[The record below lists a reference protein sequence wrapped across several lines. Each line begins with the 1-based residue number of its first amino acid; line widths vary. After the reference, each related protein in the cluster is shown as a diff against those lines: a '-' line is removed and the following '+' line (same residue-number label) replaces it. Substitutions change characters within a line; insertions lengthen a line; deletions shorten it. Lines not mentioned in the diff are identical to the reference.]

1 MAVNE
6 TPRADILSDL
16 DSGRIRAA
24 HPDPDAPGGWRVD
37 AAVQQAILSLFADR
51 ATRTWDIEGAFQFRD
66 RVGLP
71 VKDLL
76 GSAEAQAAL
85 AAGKPWRVVPG
96 GTSVRGGV
104 YLGPGA
110 TIMPPSYVNV
120 GAWVGEGTMVDSHV
134 LVGSCAQIGSR
145 VHLSAAVQIGGVLE
159 PPGRRPVIVEDE
171 VFVGAQAALLEG
183 VLVKRGA
190 VIAAGVILTGTSRL
204 YDLAEG
210 RVIVGTLEE
219 PLVVPAG
226 AVVAPGV
233 RQAAGEFARANGIG
247 LSAAVI
253 VKYRDERT
261 DARVALQE
269 ALR

>member
-1 MAVNE
+1 MS
-6 TPRADILSDL
+6 TPAAPTGIIADL
-16 DSGRIRAA
+16 DAGRIRVAY
-24 HPDPDAPGGWRVD
+24 PDADAPNGWRVD
-37 AAVQQAILSLFADR
+37 SAVQQAILGLFANR
-51 ATRTWDIEGAFQFRD
+51 ETRTWDLDGAMQFRD

-76 GSAEAQAAL
+76 DSPEARAAL

-96 GTSVRGGV
+96 GSSVRAGV
-104 YLGPGA
+104 YLAPGV
-110 TIMPPSYVNV
+110 TIMPPSFINV

-134 LVGSCAQIGSR
+134 LVGSCAQIGAW
-145 VHLSAAVQIGGVLE
+145 VHMSAGVQIGGVLE

-183 VLVKRGA
+183 VLVKKGA
-190 VIAAGVILTGTSRL
+190 VIAAGVVLTGTSRL
-204 YDLAEG
+204 YDLARE
-210 RVIVGTLEE
+210 RVIVGTLDE
-219 PLVVPAG
+219 PLVVPSG
-226 AVVAPGV
+226 AVVVPGV
-233 RQAAGEFARANGIG
+233 RQVAGDFAAANGIA

-261 DARVALQE
+261 DARVALEE

>member
-1 MAVNE
+1 VNDR
-6 TPRADILSDL
+6 TPADILSDL

-37 AAVQQAILSLFADR
+37 AAVQSAILGLFANR
-51 ATRTWDIEGAFQFRD
+51 ETRTWDLGGAFQFRD

-76 GSAEAQAAL
+76 ESVEAREAL

-96 GTSVRGGV
+96 GTTVRGGV
-104 YLGPGA
+104 YLAPGV
-110 TIMPPSYVNV
+110 TIMPPSYINV
-120 GAWVGEGTMVDSHV
+120 GAWIGEGTMVD
-134 LVGSCAQIGSR
+134 SCAQIGSR

-159 PPGRRPVIVEDE
+159 PAGRRPVIVEDE
-171 VFVGAQAALLEG
+171 VFVGAQSALLEG

-204 YDLAEG
+204 YDLARE
-210 RVIVGTLEE
+210 RVIVGTLDE
-219 PLVVPAG
+219 PLVVPSG
-226 AVVAPGV
+226 AVVVPGV
-233 RQAAGEFARANGIG
+233 RGVSGDFATAHG
-247 LSAAVI
+247 LALSTAII

-261 DARVALQE
+261 DARVALEE

>member
-1 MAVNE
+1 VSSVEA
-6 TPRADILSDL
+6 TAGILADL
-16 DSGRIRAA
+16 DSGRVRAA
-24 HPDPDAPGGWRVD
+24 HSDPDAPGGWRVD
-37 AAVQQAILSLFADR
+37 SAVQQAILGLFANR
-51 ATRTWDIEGAFQFRD
+51 ETRTWDLDGAMQFRD

-76 GSAEAQAAL
+76 DSPEAQAAL

-96 GTSVRGGV
+96 GSSVRDGV
-104 YLGPGA
+104 YLAPGV
-110 TIMPPSYVNV
+110 TIMPPSFINI
-120 GAWVGEGTMVDSHV
+120 GAWVGEGTLVDSHV

-145 VHLSAAVQIGGVLE
+145 VHLSAGVQIGGVLE

-171 VFVGAQAALLEG
+171 VFVGAHAALLEG
-183 VLVKRGA
+183 VLVQKRA

-204 YDLAEG
+204 YDLAKE
-210 RVIVGTLEE
+210 RVIVGTLDD

-233 RQAAGEFARANGIG
+233 RGVSGEFAAAHGLA
-247 LSAAVI
+247 LSAAII
-253 VKYRDERT
+253 VKYRDART
-261 DARVALQE
+261 DARVALEE

>member
-1 MAVNE
+1 MRE
-6 TPRADILSDL
+6 TAGLVGIVAEL
-16 DSGRIRAA
+16 DSGRVRVAQ
-24 HPDPDAPGGWRVD
+24 PDQSAPDGWRVNSE
-37 AAVQQAILSLFADR
+37 VQQAILGLFANR
-51 ATRTWDIEGAFQFRD
+51 ETRTWDLEGAMQFRD

-76 GSAEAQAAL
+76 DSTEAQAAL
-85 AAGKPWRVVPG
+85 ASGKPWRVVPG

-104 YLGPGA
+104 YLAPGV
-110 TIMPPSYVNV
+110 TVMPPSYINV
-120 GAWVGEGTMVDSHV
+120 GAWIGEGTMIDSHV

-145 VHLSAAVQIGGVLE
+145 VHLSAGVQIGGVLE

-183 VLVKRGA
+183 VLVRKGA

-204 YDLAEG
+204 YDLAREQ
-210 RVIVGTLEE
+210 VIVGTLEA

-233 RQAAGEFARANGIG
+233 RNVAGAFAESNGLA
-247 LSAAVI
+247 LSAAIV

-261 DARVALQE
+261 DARVALEE